1 MGRGG
6 EYGTLLTAYLRPQ
19 RRRVVLM
26 VALLALTIALQA
38 LGPQLLRRFIDS
50 LIRGVSESVLA
61 WIGLLFLAV
70 VVGGQVVAALATY
83 VSAAVGW
90 AATNALRADLAL
102 HCLRL
107 DLRFH
112 HTRSPGELIERIDGD
127 VSALGNFFSQFVVQ
141 ILGNGLLA
149 IAILALI
156 AAEDWRAGLALTGYV
171 VAALALLLR
180 VQRVG
185 AARFRESRQQAAA
198 LAGLWEEVLTTIEDV
213 KALGAQAYTN
223 RRIAIDL
230 REMLRRGRLQVVLF
244 RTFVGTL
251 AVVFAAG
258 NALAFAIGAYL
269 YSTGE
274 LTLGTVYLLMYYTNL
289 LATNLGNISS
299 QVNDFQLATVAIAR
313 VNELYHTVSAVRD
326 GATDRHP
333 GPQPA
338 VAFECVTFTYTP
350 GVPVLRGVSFHV
362 PPGQTLGVVGRTGSG
377 KSTIAKLLFRFY
389 DPDDGVITLD
399 NTRLR
404 DLRLATLRGAV
415 GLVTQEVQL
424 FNATVREN
432 LTFFDPAIPEAT
444 ILATLADLGL
454 TDWLARL
461 PAGLDTRLSGS
472 EGLSAGEAQLL
483 AFARAFLA
491 DPGVVI
497 LDEASSRLD
506 PATERLVEAATARL
520 LQNRTAIVIAHR
532 LDTLRRADLILVLE
546 HGRVA
551 EYGPR
556 EALAGDTASRFH
568 KLLRAGLAEVG

>member
-1 MGRGG
+1 
-6 EYGTLLTAYLRPQ
+6 
-19 RRRVVLM
+19 M
-26 VALLALTIALQA
+26 VI
-38 LGPQLLRRFIDS
+38 
-50 LIRGVSESVLA
+50 
-61 WIGLLFLAV
+61 
-70 VVGGQVVAALATY
+70 GGQIVAALATY

-90 AATNALRADLAL
+90 TATNALRADLAL

-112 HTRSPGELIERIDGD
+112 QARSPGELIERIDGD

-141 ILGNGLLA
+141 VLGNGLLA
-149 IAILALI
+149 VAILVLI
-156 AAEDWRAGLALTGYV
+156 GAEDWRAGLALGGYV
-171 VAALALLLR
+171 VVALLLLLR

-185 AARFRESRQQAAA
+185 AARFREAREQSAA

-213 KALGAQAYTN
+213 KALGARPYTE
-223 RRIAIDL
+223 RRIALDL

-244 RTFVGTL
+244 RTFIGTL

-269 YSTGE
+269 YGTGE
-274 LTLGTVYLLMYYTNL
+274 MTLGAVYLLMYYTNL

-299 QVNDFQLATVAIAR
+299 QVNDFQLAAVAIAR
-313 VNELYHTVSAVRD
+313 VNELYHTTSGVQD
-326 GATDRHP
+326 GDSDHQP

-338 VAFECVTFTYTP
+338 VAFERVSFAYTP
-350 GVPVLRGVSFHV
+350 GVPVLRDVSFQV
-362 PPGQTLGVVGRTGSG
+362 PSGQTLGVVGRTGSG
-377 KSTIAKLLFRFY
+377 KSTLAKLLFRFY
-389 DPDDGVITLD
+389 DPDAGAITLD
-399 NTRLR
+399 GIALR
-404 DLRLATLRGAV
+404 DLRLATLRGTV

-432 LTFFDPAIPEAT
+432 LTFFDATIPDDA

-461 PAGLDTRLSGS
+461 PAGLDTQLSGG

-491 DPGVVI
+491 NPGLVI

-520 LQNRTAIVIAHR
+520 LQGRTAIVIAHR
-532 LDTLRRADLILVLE
+532 LNTLRRADLILVLE
-546 HGRVA
+546 HGAGRGIRPARGPGGDA
-551 EYGPR
+551 E
-556 EALAGDTASRFH
+556 SRFH
-568 KLLRAGLAEVG
+568 ELLRAAWQR